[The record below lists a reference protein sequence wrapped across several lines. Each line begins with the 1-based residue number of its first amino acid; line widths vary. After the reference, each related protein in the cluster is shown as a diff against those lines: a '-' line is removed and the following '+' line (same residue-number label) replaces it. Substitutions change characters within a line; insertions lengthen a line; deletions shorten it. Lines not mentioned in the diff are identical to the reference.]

1 MLSRRAEEREPS
13 DHGNLVNITS
23 EEELINLVHLKPLLV
38 EPALINHCL

>member
-23 EEELINLVHLKPLLV
+23 EEELINLVHLKPFLV
-38 EPALINHCL
+38 ELALINHCL